1 MPENDGGDRR
11 MIFVVIGIFAAF
23 TVAVVIG
30 VCVVRNKLRG
40 FSRQVF
46 GTDTIAEGLNRQAD
60 LAAETPKSVSG
71 MTRLFEPQIRR
82 DFQDFSW
89 EEFKHRA
96 ENQLVSALLAISKEN
111 KEGLSDV
118 SPEIR
123 QQIENQIADNQAA
136 GIVEN
141 FREIR
146 IHQTE
151 IADYRKEK
159 GTCTIIIQSAVE
171 YYHDR
176 MGKGQM
182 GEGKAVR
189 KTQTK
194 YNLELLYI
202 QDKDAAGAGNAVGT
216 TCPNCGAPIRNL
228 GTMVCEFCCSAV
240 TPINIKVWSLHKFYE
255 VDYNHIR

>member
-1 MPENDGGDRR
+1 MKA
-11 MIFVVIGIFAAF
+11 FVIFAGVFAAI
-23 TVAVVIG
+23 VGAAAVV
-30 VCVVRNKLRG
+30 VCVVKSRIQG

-46 GTDTIAEGLNRQAD
+46 GTDSLAEGLSRQAD

-71 MTRLFEPQIRR
+71 MTRLFEPQIQR
-82 DFQDFSW
+82 DFPDFSW

-96 ENQLVSALLAISKEN
+96 ENMLMSALLAISNERVG
-111 KEGLSDV
+111 ELSDA
-118 SPEIR
+118 SPEIQR
-123 QQIENQIADNQAA
+123 QIENHIADNRAA
-136 GIVEN
+136 GVREA

-159 GTCTIIIQSAVE
+159 GTCCITIQCAVE

-176 MGKGQM
+176 IQNGGT
-182 GEGKAVR
+182 ETGKAIR

-202 QDKDAAGAGNAVGT
+202 QDSAVAGTENAVGT
-216 TCPNCGAPIRNL
+216 TCPHCGAPVRTL
-228 GTMVCEFCCSAV
+228 GVMVCEYCGSTV
-240 TPINIKVWSLHKFYE
+240 TPVNIKVWSLHKFYE

>member
-1 MPENDGGDRR
+1 

-23 TVAVVIG
+23 AVAVVIG
-30 VCVVRNKLRG
+30 VCVVRIKLRG

-46 GTDTIAEGLNRQAD
+46 GTDSIVEGLNRQAD

-71 MTRLFEPQIRR
+71 MTRLFEPQIQR

-96 ENQLVSALLAISKEN
+96 ENQLVSALLAVSREN
-111 KEGLSDV
+111 TGGLSDV
-118 SPEIR
+118 STEIR

-151 IADYRKEK
+151 IADYRKER
-159 GTCTIIIQSAVE
+159 GTCVITIQSAVE
-171 YYHDR
+171 YYHDKVK
-176 MGKGQM
+176 KGQT

-202 QDKDAAGAGNAVGT
+202 QDSDVAGNAVGVR
-216 TCPNCGAPIRNL
+216 CPNCGAPIRNL

>member
-1 MPENDGGDRR
+1 MR
-11 MIFVVIGIFAAF
+11 FVVLGIFAAVF
-23 TVAVVIG
+23 ATAAIG
-30 VCVVRNKLRG
+30 VLVIKNRLQK

-60 LAAETPKSVSG
+60 LAAERPKSVSG
-71 MTRLFEPQIRR
+71 MTRIFLPQIQR
-82 DFQDFSW
+82 DFPDFSW
-89 EEFKHRA
+89 EEFKHKA
-96 ENQLVSALLAISKEN
+96 ENMLVSALAAISK
-111 KEGLSDV
+111 GQV
-118 SPEIR
+118 SAVKDASEDIR
-123 QQIENQIADNQAA
+123 QQIENQIADNRAA
-136 GIVEN
+136 GVREG
-141 FREIR
+141 FREVR

-159 GTCTIIIQSAVE
+159 GTCSITIQSAVE

-176 MGKGQM
+176 MAETGTDA
-182 GEGKAVR
+182 GKAVR

-202 QDKDAAGAGNAVGT
+202 QDSELAGMGNAIT
-216 TCPNCGAPIRNL
+216 TNCPNCGAPVRSL
-228 GTMVCEFCCSAV
+228 GTMVCEFCGTAV

>member
-1 MPENDGGDRR
+1 MN
-11 MIFVVIGIFAAF
+11 FAVIGFFAAL
-23 TVAVVIG
+23 VIALVVG
-30 VCVVRNKLRG
+30 GCVVKSRLRG

-46 GTDTIAEGLNRQAD
+46 GTDSLAEGISRQGD

-71 MTRLFEPQIRR
+71 MTRLFEPQIQR
-82 DFQDFSW
+82 DFPDFSW

-96 ENQLVSALLAISKEN
+96 ENMLTLALLAISDEKPDT
-111 KEGLSDV
+111 LSDA
-118 SPEIR
+118 SSEIR
-123 QQIENQIADNQAA
+123 RQIENHIADNRAA
-136 GIVEN
+136 GVRET

-159 GTCTIIIQSAVE
+159 GTCIITIQSAVE

-176 MGKGQM
+176 IEKERPQD
-182 GEGKAVR
+182 GKAIR

-202 QDKDAAGAGNAVGT
+202 QDSAVAGVENAVGT
-216 TCPNCGAPIRNL
+216 TCPNCGAPIRSL
-228 GTMVCEFCCSAV
+228 GAMVCEYCGSAV
-240 TPINIKVWSLHKFYE
+240 TPVNIKVWSLHKFYE

>member
-1 MPENDGGDRR
+1 MK
-11 MIFVVIGIFAAF
+11 FVVIGIFVAFIAAG
-23 TVAVVIG
+23 VIG
-30 VCVVRNKLRG
+30 VCVIKNKLRG

-46 GTDTIAEGLNRQAD
+46 GTDSIAEGLNRQAD

-71 MTRLFEPQIRR
+71 MTRLFEPQIQR
-82 DFQDFSW
+82 DFPDFSW

-96 ENQLVSALLAISKEN
+96 ENQLVSSLLAVSGEN
-111 KEGLSDV
+111 MDGLSDV

-123 QQIENQIADNQAA
+123 QQIENRIADNRVA
-136 GIVEN
+136 GICEN

-159 GTCTIIIQSAVE
+159 GTCSITIQSAVE

-176 MGKGQM
+176 VQNGRA
-182 GEGKAVR
+182 EAGKAER

-194 YNLELLYI
+194 YNMELLYI
-202 QDKDAAGAGNAVGT
+202 QDSDAAGVASALGT
-216 TCPNCGAPIRNL
+216 TCPICGAPIKNL
-228 GTMVCEFCCSAV
+228 GTMVCEYCGSAV

>member
-1 MPENDGGDRR
+1 
-11 MIFVVIGIFAAF
+11 MIFVVLGIFAAF
-23 TVAVVIG
+23 AVAAVIG
-30 VCVVRNKLRG
+30 VCVIRNKLRG

-82 DFQDFSW
+82 DFTDFSW

-96 ENQLVSALLAISKEN
+96 ENQLVSSLLAISGEHMD
-111 KEGLSDV
+111 GLSDV
-118 SPEIR
+118 SLEIR
-123 QQIENQIADNQAA
+123 QQIENHIADNQAA
-136 GIVEN
+136 GIEEN

-159 GTCTIIIQSAVE
+159 GTCAITIQSAVE

-176 MGKGQM
+176 VKKGQI

-202 QDKDAAGAGNAVGT
+202 QDSDVAGTAIGT
-216 TCPNCGAPIRNL
+216 RCPNCGAPVRNL
-228 GTMVCEFCCSAV
+228 GTMVCEYCGSAV